1 MTTAP
6 PATRPYPAISTVMG
20 AGPENA
26 ARRTGAALVASA
38 LSVLPL
44 HQVFT
49 DWSWLPDIWVAMLLT
64 IGPAALLRMR
74 WAARSVQLLPG
85 LAITAC
91 YLTVR
96 FVPDHAWAGLL
107 PLHGTWHDIA
117 TLASAFGDTIRDSSA
132 PLHST
137 VPVRMMLAAQ
147 LTLLAVVVDLLA
159 VVARRPAL
167 AGVPF
172 LLLFTIAGA
181 VPRHAVA
188 WVWFGAAAAGY
199 LLLLGSDARD
209 ELSRWGRLMPRSVGA
224 SRAAVKALSARRIGA
239 IAIALAVLVPLI
251 LPVRSSNVLADALHG
266 GTGGNGKDGVSLSPF
281 ASLKGELN
289 RKNPET
295 LFHVTTTG
303 LGGRDPFYLRQ
314 VVLDRYDAS
323 GWRQSDPGHTE
334 RLDSTQ
340 FETDPASD
348 RAAVVSYSAAIQID
362 KLNDVDAPI
371 FGAPTGMSGLSTR
384 WAWSPQNGV
393 ITGGRTGSG
402 DKYTEDV
409 AEPDPTLSQLQNARA
424 PEDLRSLARWR
435 EFPADM
441 PPAVISLEKTETAN
455 AKTPYGRARAIFDY
469 FADPKNGFSYS
480 LTTKAGDSGSD
491 LQDFILLNKTGF
503 CQQYAAAMA
512 IMLRM
517 ADVPARVVLGYTH
530 AKPDANGSFA
540 VTTNDAHAWV
550 EAYFDG
556 IGWVSFDP
564 TPLVGTDA
572 SRSVALP
579 WAPHS
584 GTTVPGTSPSAGA
597 STSDAGQVPKN
608 EKTQGI
614 NAGASD
620 SGNNS
625 GLPLWAAVLLLGLAL
640 IVLVIALAPVV
651 ARTWRRRSRLRAAA
665 RGPDPLWRELADTVV
680 DLGYVWSPV
689 RSPRQVVTWLRREG
703 LSKEADTSL
712 QALAGAVE
720 VARYAAPG
728 HQGGATTSMVADLKR
743 VEGDLRSRRSGW
755 ERTRARMLPDSLGW
769 GQRLRVRG
777 RH

>member
-6 PATRPYPAISTVMG
+6 PGTRPHPATSPATF

-49 DWSWLPDIWVAMLLT
+49 DWSWLPDVWVAMLLT

-107 PLHGTWHDIA
+107 PLHGTWPDIGA
-117 TLASAFGDTIRDSSA
+117 LTSAFGDTIRDSSA

-137 VPVRMMLAAQ
+137 APVRMMLAAQ

-188 WVWFGAAAAGY
+188 WVWFGFAAAGY

-209 ELSRWGRLMPRSVGA
+209 ELSRWGRLMPRNVGA

-266 GTGGNGKDGVSLSPF
+266 GTGGNGKGGVSLSPF

-289 RKNPET
+289 RKDPET

-303 LGGRDPFYLRQ
+303 VGDRDPFYLRQ
-314 VVLDRYDAS
+314 VVLDHYDAS
-323 GWRQSDPGHTE
+323 GWRQSDPGRAE

-340 FETDPASD
+340 FDTDPASD
-348 RAAVVSYSAAIQID
+348 RAAAVSYSATIQID
-362 KLNDVDAPI
+362 QLNDVDAPI
-371 FGAPTGMSGLSTR
+371 FGAPTGMTGLSSR
-384 WAWSPQNGV
+384 WGWSTQNGV

-409 AEPDPTLSQLQNARA
+409 AEPDPTLNQLQNARA
-424 PEDLRSLARWR
+424 PADRRSLLRWL
-435 EFPADM
+435 EYPADL
-441 PPAVISLEKTETAN
+441 PTAVIELVKEQTAK
-455 AKTPYGRARAIFDY
+455 ATTPYGRARAIFDY
-469 FADPKNGFSYS
+469 FGGQNGFSYS
-480 LTTKAGDSGSD
+480 LTTKAGDSGND

-530 AKPDANGSFA
+530 AKPDTNGNFA

-550 EAYFDG
+550 EAYFDE

-572 SRSVALP
+572 LRSVALP
-579 WAPHS
+579 WAPHNNS
-584 GTTVPGTSPSAGA
+584 ILPGTSASSSASSTGA
-597 STSDAGQVPKN
+597 GPLPRKEVTAGN
-608 EKTQGI
+608 
-614 NAGASD
+614 NAGAGN
-620 SGNNS
+620 SGSGS
-625 GLPLWAAVLLLGLAL
+625 GLPLWAAVLLLGLAV
-640 IVLVIALAPVV
+640 IVLVIALTPAVV
-651 ARTWRRRSRLRAAA
+651 RTWRRRSRLRAAA

-689 RSPRQVVTWLRREG
+689 RSPRQVVTWLKREG
-703 LSKEADTSL
+703 LSKEADGSL

-728 HQGGATTSMVADLKR
+728 NQGGTATSMVADLKR

-755 ERTRARMLPDSLGW
+755 ERARARLLPESLGW
-769 GQRLRVRG
+769 GRRLRVRG

>member
-1 MTTAP
+1 
-6 PATRPYPAISTVMG
+6 
-20 AGPENA
+20 
-26 ARRTGAALVASA
+26 
-38 LSVLPL
+38 
-44 HQVFT
+44 
-49 DWSWLPDIWVAMLLT
+49 
-64 IGPAALLRMR
+64 
-74 WAARSVQLLPG
+74 
-85 LAITAC
+85 
-91 YLTVR
+91 
-96 FVPDHAWAGLL
+96 
-107 PLHGTWHDIA
+107 
-117 TLASAFGDTIRDSSA
+117 
-132 PLHST
+132 
-137 VPVRMMLAAQ
+137 
-147 LTLLAVVVDLLA
+147 
-159 VVARRPAL
+159 
-167 AGVPF
+167 
-172 LLLFTIAGA
+172 
-181 VPRHAVA
+181 
-188 WVWFGAAAAGY
+188 
-199 LLLLGSDARD
+199 
-209 ELSRWGRLMPRSVGA
+209 
-224 SRAAVKALSARRIGA
+224 
-239 IAIALAVLVPLI
+239 
-251 LPVRSSNVLADALHG
+251 
-266 GTGGNGKDGVSLSPF
+266 GVSLSPF

-303 LGGRDPFYLRQ
+303 LAGRDPFYLRQ

-323 GWRQSDPGHTE
+323 GWRQSDPGRAE
-334 RLDSTQ
+334 RLDSTK
-340 FETDPASD
+340 FETELLAD
-348 RAAVVSYSAAIQID
+348 RAATVSYSAKIQID

-371 FGAPTGMSGLSTR
+371 FGSPTGMSGLSPR
-384 WAWSPQNGV
+384 WGWSPQNGV

-402 DKYTEDV
+402 DSYAEDV
-409 AEPDPTLSQLQNARA
+409 AEPDPTLTQLQNART
-424 PEDLRSLARWR
+424 PQDRKSLTRWL
-435 EFPADM
+435 EYPADL
-441 PPAVISLEKTETAN
+441 PPAVISLVKDLK
-455 AKTPYGRARAIFDY
+455 AKATRPYGWARAIFDY
-469 FADPKNGFSYS
+469 FADPQNGFSYS

-530 AKPDANGSFA
+530 PRPDANGGFA

-550 EAYFDG
+550 EAYFDR

-572 SRSVALP
+572 SRSVPLP
-579 WAPHS
+579 WAPHNN
-584 GTTVPGTSPSAGA
+584 TTRPGTSASSSA
-597 STSDAGQVPKN
+597 STSDGGQVPKN

-614 NAGASD
+614 NGGTAG
-620 SGNNS
+620 SGNGS
-625 GLPLWAAVLLLGLAL
+625 GLPLWAVVLLLGFAL

-651 ARTWRRRSRLRAAA
+651 VRTWRRRSRLRAAA

-728 HQGGATTSMVADLKR
+728 HQGGAATSMVADLKQ

>member
-1 MTTAP
+1 MF
-6 PATRPYPAISTVMG
+6 

-38 LSVLPL
+38 VSVLPL

-49 DWSWLPDIWVAMLLT
+49 DWSWLPDVWVAMLLT
-64 IGPAALLRMR
+64 IGPAALMRMR

-107 PLHGTWHDIA
+107 PLHGTWSDIA
-117 TLASAFGDTIRDSSA
+117 TLTSAFGDTIRDSAA

-137 VPVRMMLAAQ
+137 APIRMMLAAQ

-188 WVWFGAAAAGY
+188 WLWFGAAAAGY

-209 ELSRWGRLMPRSVGA
+209 ELSRWGRLMPRNVGA

-239 IAIALAVLVPLI
+239 IAIALAVVVPLI

-266 GTGGNGKDGVSLSPF
+266 GTGGNGKGGVSLSPF

-289 RKNPET
+289 RKNPEK

-303 LGGRDPFYLRQ
+303 LGDRDPFYMRQ
-314 VVLDRYDAS
+314 VVLDHYDAS
-323 GWRQSDPGHTE
+323 GWRQSDPGHAE

-340 FETDPASD
+340 FETEPAAD
-348 RAAVVSYSAAIQID
+348 RAAAVSYSATIQID

-371 FGAPTGMSGLSTR
+371 FGAPTGISGLSAG
-384 WAWSPQNGV
+384 WGWSPQNGV

-402 DKYTEDV
+402 DKYTEEV
-409 AEPDPTLSQLQNARA
+409 AEPDPTLAQLQGTREPA
-424 PEDLRSLARWR
+424 DLRSLRRWL
-435 EFPADM
+435 EFPADL
-441 PPAVISLEKTETAN
+441 PAPVISLVKDLR
-455 AKTPYGRARAIFDY
+455 AKATTPYGRARAIFDY
-469 FADPKNGFSYS
+469 FANPQNGFSYS

-491 LQDFILLNKTGF
+491 LQDFILLNRTGF

-512 IMLRM
+512 IMLRI

-530 AKPDANGSFA
+530 AKPDTNGSFA

-564 TPLVGTDA
+564 TPLVGVDA
-572 SRSVALP
+572 ARSVTLP

-584 GTTVPGTSPSAGA
+584 GSTLPGA
-597 STSDAGQVPKN
+597 SVSSSASSSDAGQVPKN
-608 EKTQGI
+608 EKTAGT
-614 NAGASD
+614 NAGAAS
-620 SGNNS
+620 SGNGN
-625 GLPLWAAVLLLGLAL
+625 GLPLWAVVLLLGLAV
-640 IVLVIALAPVV
+640 IVLVIALTPAVV
-651 ARTWRRRSRLRAAA
+651 RTWRRRSRLRAAA

-689 RSPRQVVTWLRREG
+689 RSPRQVVTWLKREG

-712 QALAGAVE
+712 QALAAAVE
-720 VARYAAPG
+720 VARYAPPG
-728 HQGGATTSMVADLKR
+728 HHAGAATSMVADLKQ

-755 ERTRARMLPDSLGW
+755 ERARARMLPDSLGW
-769 GQRLRVRG
+769 GRQLRARG